1 MNERIPILRIGRVLL
16 VSIQVDLDDELAL
29 GLQDDLTSAI
39 SRHRASGVLI
49 DISSLEIVDSFIGR
63 VLGQIAS
70 MSRILDARTVLVGM
84 RPAVAITLVEMGVRM
99 TGVETA
105 LNVDRGLALL
115 SVDRLASLDAP
126 RAAGDRRARGAD
138 GRSGH

>member
-1 MNERIPILRIGRVLL
+1 MSDRIPILRIGRFLL

-29 GLQDDLTSAI
+29 GLQGDLTSAI

-49 DISSLEIVDSFIGR
+49 DISPLEIVDSFIGR

-70 MSRILDARTVLVGM
+70 MSRILGARTVVVGM

-99 TGVETA
+99 SGVETA

-115 SVDRLASLDAP
+115 SVGGLAPL
-126 RAAGDRRARGAD
+126 AAGGEHAGGAD